1 MWKVGGTKI
10 ERTGARYIFFMCV
23 HGNSRKSNFLGKTL
37 RTRKFSTKKI
47 FGAATSGILTH
58 SGFRKYSLFGW
69 PSLCYRGSKS
79 GHRPKTGRVQRCDSA
94 IFLERREHRVPISES
109 LFYSFPS
116 SRTKIGGVT
125 LICQT
130 EITSRQILKRG
141 STSPARNSAL
151 KTPYPLC
158 HTYSEPSGH

>member
-37 RTRKFSTKKI
+37 RTRKFSTKKN

-69 PSLCYRGSKS
+69 SSLCYRGSKS

-94 IFLERREHRVPISES
+94 IFWNEENIESQYRSPCSIRFQVVGRKLAEWLWSVKPKLRRDKSWKEGQLRQP
-109 LFYSFPS
+109 
-116 SRTKIGGVT
+116 VT
-125 LICQT
+125 
-130 EITSRQILKRG
+130 R
-141 STSPARNSAL
+141 
-151 KTPYPLC
+151 
-158 HTYSEPSGH
+158 H